1 MYVAKIPNRGSK
13 PAALLRES
21 YREGGKVKNRTIA
34 NLSHLPPEK
43 IDLLQRVLAGEK
55 LVSASELVET
65 TATLPSGHVRA
76 VLGMMKKLGMAD
88 LVSSRPCRER
98 SLVLGMI
105 AERLLHP
112 ASKLGTLRLW
122 GTSTLASEL
131 GVEDAKPEELYK
143 ALDWLLGRQNRIET
157 KLAGRH
163 LSEGGLALYDASNSL
178 YEGSHCPLARLGH
191 DKDGRR
197 GAAVIAFGMMTDRE
211 GRPVALQVYPG
222 NTGDPSTVVDQVLKL
237 RTQFGLSEVVVVGD
251 RGMVTRPNIE
261 YLRRNPGLGWITALR
276 TEAIRKLADGGSLQM
291 SLFDE
296 RNLAEIESPDFPGER
311 LVACFNPFLAEERR
325 RNRESLLAATE
336 RLLTKVQDEVASRT
350 AKPLTDG
357 EIGKKVGRAVHRH
370 KMAKH
375 FEVDIAGGKLSWTR
389 KDESIRREAE
399 LDGIYVIR
407 TSEPVGRLAAEDA
420 VRGYKLLA
428 EVERAFR
435 CLKGFDLRV
444 RPVYLRDEDHV
455 RAHFFLC
462 MLAYYVEWHMRVALA
477 PLLFEDPKV
486 AQDRATRDPVARPE
500 PSDSVKAKKKSKKTP
515 EGLPVQSFSTL
526 LAALSTQA
534 RVTYRVG
541 AKDAT
546 FDQVTRPTPLQERAF
561 DLLGV

>member
-336 RLLTKVQDEVASRT
+336 RLLTNVQDEVASRT